1 MAWDHKTWDG
11 FHVHQLGM
19 PLVGPLQG
27 IKPIRC
33 KWVLKRKTETD
44 GNIQMYK
51 ARLIA
56 KDYKQRQVV
65 DFNETF
71 LLIAMLNSIRIFF
84 SIVAYH
90 DYKI

>member
-1 MAWDHKTWDG
+1 M
-11 FHVHQLGM
+11 
-19 PLVGPLQG
+19 
-27 IKPIRC
+27 
-33 KWVLKRKTETD
+33 D

-84 SIVAYH
+84 FYSCIPWL
-90 DYKI
+90 